1 MPAATRC
8 CNTRGHTADPVPN
21 SARTDTTRDMTLVL
35 APERRPA
42 SFTCRSA
49 RLVGSVVAIAIVV
62 IDGREGDGVP
72 IGEAGKVGG
81 VGGVAVSDWSLST
94 WTLSRACI
102 SYIDPN
108 ESEARPIWG
117 DRCGKRILTGWIH
130 TTDIHPARLLRS

>member
-1 MPAATRC
+1 MPAATRG

-21 SARTDTTRDMTLVL
+21 STRTDTTRDMPLVL
-35 APERRPA
+35 TPERSPA
-42 SFTCRSA
+42 SFTRRSP

-94 WTLSRACI
+94 WTLSRA
-102 SYIDPN
+102 YIEIPTRV
-108 ESEARPIWG
+108 RPG
-117 DRCGKRILTGWIH
+117 RYGGKGLANVYSPAGSTPRRFTRPVSCGA
-130 TTDIHPARLLRS
+130 D